1 MPRVKPFRLLNQCLL
16 GASIAL
22 VLGGCQHLKT
32 AKEVQAN
39 IDTARSALTDARGT
53 TAQPRS
59 PNSALPVLDEEQ
71 GAWLA
76 RRSVAIEES
85 DVLPSRFY
93 QPASFSSGRSLPLSL
108 VIEQIAAKQ
117 RITIHVS
124 GDAFAPPTLASSS
137 GDMSRP
143 PPRGGDNRG
152 NNSSD
157 FGSGDEPLVQLSYT
171 GNLRGLLDALAG
183 RSGTYWTYREGIVT
197 VSRYKTRTF
206 QIASMPGTSVYTAS
220 VGTQANTG
228 SSSGSG
234 AGGGGGDAMQMT
246 SGGNATVGMQSTLS
260 YWDEINATIKSML
273 SPAGKSTS
281 STVTNAVTVT
291 DTAENVD
298 RIRRFIDRENA
309 VLGRQVSLKVQA
321 YSVKL
326 KKTSNS
332 GVDWD
337 LAFKAGG
344 LDFSMGL
351 GGSGLK
357 GGTLSKLGGPWAGSK
372 AMVAALQQQGDVST
386 VIDTSVVTLN
396 NQPAPLAVTSNLSYI
411 AKLSVTRTAG
421 EFGGDRM
428 YAAEP
433 ASLTTGFMMNLL
445 PTLLDNRS
453 VMLQVQ
459 LNLSTLLSK
468 KETNVGKDGDGGK
481 ITTPETASIQT
492 LQRASLKSGDTLL
505 IAGFKRETNDNDE
518 KGLFDLRLGSKKST
532 RDQEE
537 FVILITP
544 QLVEGV

>member
-1 MPRVKPFRLLNQCLL
+1 MPRVKPFRLLSRCVM

-22 VLGGCQHLKT
+22 MLAGCQHLHT

-39 IDTARSALTDARGT
+39 IDTARAAVNEARDNA
-53 TAQPRS
+53 AQPRS
-59 PNSALPVLDEEQ
+59 PNSALPILDEEP

-117 RITIHVS
+117 GITIHVS
-124 GDAFAPPTLASSS
+124 GDAFAPPSFASSN

-143 PPRGGDNRG
+143 PPRGNTNRG
-152 NNSSD
+152 SNSGAGDFNNT
-157 FGSGDEPLVQLSYT
+157 DEPLVQLSYT

-220 VGTQANTG
+220 VGTQSNTG
-228 SSSGSG
+228 SGGSG
-234 AGGGGGDAMQMT
+234 GGSSDAMKMT
-246 SGGNATVGMQSTLS
+246 SGGAATVGMQSTLS
-260 YWDEINATIKSML
+260 YWDEINTTIKSML

-291 DTAENVD
+291 DTAENID

-326 KKTSNS
+326 KKESNS

-337 LAFKAGG
+337 VAFKAGG

-372 AMVAALQQQGDVST
+372 AMVAALQQQGDVTT

-428 YAAEP
+428 YSAEP

-505 IAGFKRETNDNDE
+505 IAGFKRETNDSDE
-518 KGLFDLRLGSKKST
+518 KGLFDLRLGTKKST